1 MQQAARQKNLTSHKI
16 ITYVDEHGDT
26 VNLHKGIILLA
37 LGMSVHAGAQDPESE
52 TTVPVYYKQA
62 NLTEPEAFPM
72 HVNLRQEDQCQ
83 KLEGKVVLSIIVD
96 EQGRPRDIIFLE
108 PLGNG
113 LDVLALKLAS
123 LNKFK
128 PGTLEGKP
136 VPVAVRDEIRIHG
149 CVARFKDDKGD
160 MQEKLVLAAQPEQKF
175 SLRPLP
181 PQDEQQRL
189 APFSTESPTVQ
200 KLQRGKDRYPQ
211 LLKTSNPG
219 VTEEARKEH
228 IQGICELSVLVD
240 VHGMS
245 HVISVNKHLGAGLDE
260 SAMRAVSLYRFK
272 PALRNGHPVPAKIT
286 VEVSYQP
293 G

>member
-1 MQQAARQKNLTSHKI
+1 MNI
-16 ITYVDEHGDT
+16 
-26 VNLHKGIILLA
+26 HKGVILLA
-37 LGMSVHAGAQDPESE
+37 MGMSVYAGAQEPESE
-52 TTVPVYYKQA
+52 ATVPVYYKQS
-62 NLTEPEAFPM
+62 NLTAPEAFPM

-113 LDVLALKLAS
+113 LDVLALKLAL

-160 MQEKLVLAAQPEQKF
+160 MQEKHVLAAQPEQKF

-200 KLQRGKDRYPQ
+200 KLQRGKDRYPKA
-211 LLKTSNPG
+211 LKTSNPKI
-219 VTEEARKEH
+219 TEEAEKEH
-228 IQGICELSVLVD
+228 IHGRCEFSVIVD
-240 VHGMS
+240 VHGMP
-245 HVISVNKHLGAGLDE
+245 HVVSVNKHLGAGLDE
-260 SAMRAVSLYRFK
+260 CAIRAVSLYRFK
-272 PALRNGHPVPAKIT
+272 PALQNGHPVPSQIQI
-286 VEVSYQP
+286 EFSYQL
-293 G
+293 